1 MAWPSG
7 PDHLTQINKKI
18 NRLNKFFEGLKKTNK
33 IPDCL
38 YVIDVKK
45 EKIAI
50 NEANILNIPVI
61 GLVDSDSDP
70 TGIDYIIPGNDDSIR
85 SIKLISNVIADA
97 IIEGKTLVQKAKPKS
112 NVAINKSNVAINKSN
127 GKPVKK

>member
-1 MAWPSG
+1 M
-7 PDHLTQINKKI
+7 
-18 NRLNKFFEGLKKTNK
+18 
-33 IPDCL
+33 
-38 YVIDVKK
+38 
-45 EKIAI
+45 
-50 NEANILNIPVI
+50 
-61 GLVDSDSDP
+61 VDSDSDP

-112 NVAINKSNVAINKSN
+112 NVAINKSS

>member
-1 MAWPSG
+1 MLDNG
-7 PDHLTQINKKI
+7 KI
-18 NRLNKFFEGLKKTNK
+18 
-33 IPDCL
+33 
-38 YVIDVKK
+38 IDVKK

-50 NEANILNIPVI
+50 HEANILNIPII

-97 IIEGKTLVQKAKPKS
+97 IIEGKTLVQKTKPKS
-112 NVAINKSNVAINKSN
+112 NVAINKSS
-127 GKPVKK
+127 GKPKENKV